1 MCSVRWTRRAT
12 NSVPETLVLDASA
25 VVEALIGTVVGAR
38 VRARMQGHS
47 LQAPAHLD
55 AEVLSALGRLH
66 RTGSL
71 PEQTVSQCL
80 TDLAAVPIAR
90 HPTGELLTATWQMR
104 DRFRLGDRLYVE
116 LSRSLDAVLLTTDG
130 RLARAYTDAE
140 LIIA

>member
-1 MCSVRWTRRAT
+1 M
-12 NSVPETLVLDASA
+12 PETLVLDASA
-25 VVEALIGTVVGAR
+25 VVEALIGTEVGAR

-66 RTGSL
+66 RAGSL

-80 TDLAAVPIAR
+80 TDLAAAPIAR
-90 HPTGELLTATWQMR
+90 HPIGELLAATWQMR
-104 DRFRLGDRLYVE
+104 DRFRLGDGLYVE
-116 LSRSLDAVLLTTDG
+116 LSRSLDALLLTTDG